1 MMKRLVLLLL
11 LGLSVLGLSSCG
23 YTTRSMIS
31 DQYKTIYITP
41 FVNTIDIT
49 REGDSGDKYQLNR
62 PLTETEV
69 TKAVSNRYLFDGNL
83 KPVKEASADMVLVG
97 QLVQFRKDPLR
108 YADNSDDVTE
118 YRVNIVVNLE
128 MWDNTG
134 PEKKLLWSEPGFT
147 GETSYFV
154 TGAQAI
160 SEDQAVQNSI
170 TDLARRV
177 VERTVEQW

>member
-1 MMKRLVLLLL
+1 MMKRPVKLLL

-31 DQYKTIYITP
+31 DQYKTVYITP

-49 REGDSGDKYQLNR
+49 QEGASGDKYQLNR

-83 KPVKEASADMVLVG
+83 KPVKETSADMILVG